1 MKLNKVIIIAVVIVI
16 ICFAILGSLK
26 VIDNKKI
33 ENNSKNNNLMV
44 SENEKEEITIYDI
57 EDGYINVPYNNLAN
71 KHEYQFDNSLKR
83 NGEFYEYED
92 EKYKSKI
99 GIDVSSYQ
107 GDIDWKKVKDAGVEF
122 AILRLGFRGYG
133 EKGIILI
140 DEKFE
145 ENYQNAINNEINIGV
160 YFFSQAINSN
170 EVNEEIEMILNNIK
184 DKKIEYPVIF
194 DLEKIKNDSA
204 RTDNLTQEEITNLAL
219 EFCNKIKESGFKP
232 CVYGNAKT
240 FTTRMKLE
248 SLNDYEKWYADYM
261 EKPLYPYDFNIWQYT
276 ENGKIDGIAGNVDI
290 NICFEKK

>member
-26 VIDNKKI
+26 IIDNKKI
-33 ENNSKNNNLMV
+33 ENNSKDNNLMV

-133 EKGIILI
+133 EKGIVLI

-145 ENYQNAINNEINIGV
+145 ENYQNAINNGINIGV

-276 ENGKIDGIAGNVDI
+276 ENGKVDGIAGNVDI

>member
-26 VIDNKKI
+26 IIDNKKI
-33 ENNSKNNNLMV
+33 ENNSKDNNLMV

-57 EDGYINVPYNNLAN
+57 EDGYINVLYNNLAN